1 MVTRFGFSRWAASA
15 AHTRSRFTA
24 LLWRWTL
31 RRARLALDVAD
42 EWIHA
47 QEVRLREQAA
57 IPQRLAEVDPIAS
70 AVRERAVLAA
80 RQNNDKA
87 QRKLNRMAVGVKPMR
102 LPRLRYEAGQFV
114 RRPS

>member
-1 MVTRFGFSRWAASA
+1 MITRFGFSRWAASA
-15 AHTRSRFTA
+15 AHTRSQFTA

-70 AVRERAVLAA
+70 AARERSHKKSARAVSSS
-80 RQNNDKA
+80 RTPS
-87 QRKLNRMAVGVKPMR
+87 RVRPRM
-102 LPRLRYEAGQFV
+102 PRLVYQAGQFV
-114 RRPS
+114 RRES